1 MKKICYLLIVLVFIF
16 SCKKKEEAVELALPV
31 KVAELK
37 NETLELKYSGNAEI
51 KPVDEV
57 PYTASSSGTLKIINF
72 KNGDYVQRG
81 QLILAIDDQQTR
93 SNQMAATSEY
103 SISKVEYD
111 KMRML
116 YEKRLVTETDYFAAK
131 SRFDSATANLAA
143 TNDSVNRTVIR
154 ADVSGVISGLN
165 LKQYQEIRV
174 GDTLFTLVSEDT
186 MELEVGVPANTISMI
201 HIGSAVKVK
210 VSEINKEVEAFV
222 SEVSPAADPVTRQ
235 FLIKVRIPNPDRE
248 LKKGMYGVAS
258 VDLGSTQGLVVP
270 QSSIVIKGISKV
282 IFVNNNGVAKQVKVN
297 IVNQNDQSAVVEGEG
312 LTTGVQYLIDGQT
325 TIENGEK
332 IRVVQ

>member
-1 MKKICYLLIVLVFIF
+1 M
-16 SCKKKEEAVELALPV
+16 
-31 KVAELK
+31 
-37 NETLELKYSGNAEI
+37 TYSGNAEI

-72 KNGDYVQRG
+72 KNGDYVQKG

-93 SNQMAATSEY
+93 SNQMSASSEY
-103 SISKVEYD
+103 SIAKVEYD

-131 SRFDSATANLAA
+131 SRYDSATANLAA
-143 TNDSVNRTVIR
+143 TNDSVNRTIIR
-154 ADVSGVISGLN
+154 ADVSGVISGMN

-174 GDTLFTLVSEDT
+174 EDTLFTLVSEDT
-186 MELEVGVPANTISMI
+186 MELEIGVPANMISMI
-201 HIGSAVKVK
+201 HIGSQAKVK

-235 FLIKVRIPNPDRE
+235 FLIKVRIPNPGHE
-248 LKKGMYGVAS
+248 LKKGMYGVAN

-270 QSSIVIKGISKV
+270 QSSIVIKGINKV
-282 IFVNNNGVAKQVKVN
+282 IFINDNGVAKQVKVN
-297 IVNQNDQSAVVEGEG
+297 IVNQNDESAVVEGEG